1 MEFLQQA
8 CRVQGENDCGPHK
21 KSRQLHIKKT
31 SIKKIFLSQSKKSF
45 NLSTRGRHRS
55 FFCSFDFFFFFS
67 YITESETTPYKA
79 SETKDIFYDV
89 IKVIVEVPDQL
100 PIYRLLLGLTS
111 FE

>member
-1 MEFLQQA
+1 MTAVLTKNPGSCISKRQVSQRFSCHSQKGYLIWVHGEDIGLFSALLVFFL
-8 CRVQGENDCGPHK
+8 
-21 KSRQLHIKKT
+21 L
-31 SIKKIFLSQSKKSF
+31 
-45 NLSTRGRHRS
+45 
-55 FFCSFDFFFFFS
+55 FFFL

-100 PIYRLLLGLTS
+100 PMYRLLLGLTT